1 MSPETS
7 ALVPSDKFDTSR
19 AQSAVDAGY
28 PAVAPVLPSLLEW
41 LQDLNWPVAR
51 ILAPFLAG
59 IGAPLETHLREILG
73 GADLTWR
80 YSVIQG
86 VIAKSP
92 ELRRTFRLELDR
104 LATTPTDEERS
115 ERLDEIA
122 RDALH
127 AARST

>member
-1 MSPETS
+1 MS

-19 AQSAVDAGY
+19 AQAAVDAGY
-28 PAVAPVLPSLLEW
+28 PAIAPVLPSLLEW
-41 LQDLNWPVAR
+41 LQDVNWPVAR

-59 IGAPLETHLREILG
+59 IGGPLETNLREILAG
-73 GADLTWR
+73 TDLTWR

-86 VIAKSP
+86 VISKSP
-92 ELRRTFRLELDR
+92 ELRRIFWSELNR
-104 LATTPTDEERS
+104 LATTPTDAERS
-115 ERLDEIA
+115 EQLDEIA